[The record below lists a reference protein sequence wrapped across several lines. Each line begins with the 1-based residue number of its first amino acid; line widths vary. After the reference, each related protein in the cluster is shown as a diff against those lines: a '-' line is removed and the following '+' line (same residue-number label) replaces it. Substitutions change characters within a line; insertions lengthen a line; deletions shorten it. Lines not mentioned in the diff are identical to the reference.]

1 MVDRVTK
8 KWIRD
13 ASDEYAVSLGAR
25 FDESRA
31 EHFCHLVETDFRL
44 YEGECAGQLVR
55 LMDWQQELF
64 YRLFGWVKFSED
76 WGREVRRFRKA
87 SVWIPKKNGK
97 SPSAAMV
104 GLYLLAFDGE
114 QGQKV
119 YSAAKDGKQAGIV
132 HGHAK
137 QMVLQSETLSRDCKL
152 NKTTGQILHTPTN
165 STYAILAG
173 DNIQGQEGLNGS
185 VIIDET
191 HVVDARLVS
200 VLEHMGASRSEPLQ
214 FEVSTA
220 GKNTEGYGKKQ
231 QDYGRMVANG
241 EVKDAEFLFVCYEA
255 PQNATDEQC
264 LDPQIWQEANPSW
277 GDTIKAGEFETACRR
292 AKSKGIAEWTDFK
305 TYRLNIWS
313 DNETPWLAKGD
324 WAKCAAEFTYDDLR
338 GRDCYLGMD
347 LSRTRDMSAVV
358 AAFPDDDD
366 VLLLPFFWLPQ
377 EVAEEKNHLA
387 GYLQWAADGL
397 LELTP
402 GNWIDYKYIKQ
413 RIIDLHRDFNVLELV
428 YDPKFADELTAS
440 LEDDY
445 GIERRVFKQS
455 MDEYTAPTDEFEKLV
470 LSHRLKHNGNAILS
484 WQAGHVNVKRD
495 EVTKKR
501 RPVKPKNSEAK
512 KIDGIVAA
520 IMALSGVM
528 YGEDSI
534 SVYDREGRG
543 FLELG

>member
-1 MVDRVTK
+1 MVDRLTK
-8 KWIRD
+8 RWIKD

-31 EHFCHLVETDFRL
+31 EHFCRLVESDFRL

-55 LMDWQQELF
+55 LMTWQQDLF
-64 YRLFGWVKFSED
+64 YRLFGWVKYSED

-87 SVWIPKKNGK
+87 SIWIPKKNGK

-137 QMVLQSETLSRDCKL
+137 QMVLQSDTLMQDCKI
-152 NKTTGQILHTPTN
+152 NKTTGQILHLPTN

-220 GKNTEGYGKKQ
+220 GNNPEGYGKRQ
-231 QDYGRMVANG
+231 QDYGRLVASG
-241 EVKDAEFLFVCYEA
+241 EVKDDEFLFICYEA

-264 LDPQIWQEANPSW
+264 LDPAIWQKANPSW
-277 GDTIKAGEFETACRR
+277 GETIKPGEFQTACSR
-292 AKSKGIAEWTDFK
+292 ARQKGIAEWTAFK

-313 DNETPWLAKGD
+313 SSESPWLNKGD
-324 WAKCAAEFTYDDLR
+324 WVKCKFDFSYDSLR
-338 GRDCYLGMD
+338 GRECWLGMD

-358 AAFPDDDD
+358 AAFPDGDN

-377 EVAEEKNHLA
+377 EVAEENNHKA
-387 GYLQWAADGL
+387 SYLQWAADGL
-397 LELTP
+397 IELTP
-402 GNWIDYKYIKQ
+402 GNWIDYRFIER
-413 RIIDLHRDFNVLELV
+413 RIIEIANDFRVQELV
-428 YDPKFADELTAS
+428 YDPKFADELTAR
-440 LEDDY
+440 LEDDH

-470 LSHRLKHNGNAILS
+470 LSHRLKHNGNDVLS
-484 WQAGHVNVKRD
+484 WQAGHVNIKID
-495 EVTKKR
+495 DVTKKR
-501 RPVKPKNSEAK
+501 RPVKPKHSEHQ
-512 KIDGIVAA
+512 KIDGIVAS

-528 YGEDSI
+528 FGEEVASI
-534 SVYDREGRG
+534 YDREGRG